1 MALSNAQYDQIM
13 LEYARVRR
21 AHRMETEAR
30 EAEIAEKIPAYTAL
44 EQEIPETAGEL
55 ARSYLNGDKSAKER
69 LDHRILEIRNR
80 QRQLLE
86 DHGYPAD
93 YLNPSCTCPLCG
105 DTGFADGERCEC
117 LRAKIRDLLYEQSHL
132 RALSQENNFSLMRE
146 DFYSGEDDLR
156 RFHGALARCQELLD
170 AFRAGQPAGSL
181 LFFGT
186 VGSGKS
192 FLSVATATEVLNAG
206 RSVLYFSAVT
216 LFSQLSDVTFG
227 QTTREL
233 RRDFEKDLTDC
244 DLLVIDDLG
253 TELPNA
259 FVSTQLFHIINER
272 HLARRSTIISTNLDI
287 DELRARYSDRI
298 FSRLMHDFT
307 LCELTGSD
315 IRLAKA
321 TA

>member
-21 AHRMETEAR
+21 THRMETEAR
-30 EAEIAEKIPAYTAL
+30 EAEIAAKIPAYASL
-44 EQEIPETAGEL
+44 EQQIPELAGEMS
-55 ARSYLNGDKSAKER
+55 RSYLNGDKSAKER
-69 LDHRILEIRNR
+69 LDRRILEIRSK
-80 QRQLLE
+80 QKQLLE
-86 DHGYPAD
+86 DRGYPAD
-93 YLNPSCTCPLCG
+93 YLQPQFTCPLCG
-105 DTGFADGERCEC
+105 DTGFANGERCTC
-117 LRAKIRDLLYEQSHL
+117 LREKIRDLLYEQSHL

-146 DFYSGEDDLR
+146 DFYKGEDLR

-170 AFRAGQPAGSL
+170 AFRADHPAGSL
-181 LFFGT
+181 LFFGP

-206 RSVLYFSAVT
+206 HSVLYFSSVT

-227 QTTREL
+227 QGAQEL
-233 RRDFEKDLTDC
+233 RRDFEKDLAAC

-272 HLARRSTIISTNLDI
+272 HLARKSTIISTNLDF

-307 LCELTGSD
+307 LCELTGRD